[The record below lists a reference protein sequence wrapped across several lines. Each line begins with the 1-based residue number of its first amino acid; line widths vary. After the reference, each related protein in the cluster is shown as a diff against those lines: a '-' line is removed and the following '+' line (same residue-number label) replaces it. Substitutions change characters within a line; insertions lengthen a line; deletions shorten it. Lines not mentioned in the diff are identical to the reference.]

1 MDIHSTTSNNLTKHS
16 TRSGVMKV
24 LFAAMFLVTSA
35 FESLAEETFP
45 PTSMTVS
52 EAPFCIG
59 DDVTVTILAPDTA
72 GDNTL
77 QSVPWQVSYNGSILS
92 NAELSDYITLDV
104 ETGSALEDWSMS
116 TELAFEVLQAGCY
129 DVSLENGD
137 LEIATNNPAFP
148 VVAQI
153 VTPTEFVVS
162 GVPSAPVVSDYSA
175 VLCAGDLFSA
185 SMSTSSVGPESTTLS
200 FTLVGP
206 MGAPL
211 AADNLS
217 ASGLGCNGPSLSL
230 GLSPLAL
237 EDLGEYVLAVNAQNV
252 CGTSFSTQQP
262 VEVVA
267 APTFALSTVPV
278 CVGEDALV
286 VSNIEVTDYT
296 SEIAGP
302 PMVEWTWSNG
312 NSILGLTNL
321 VNPADGDVVEQTV
334 DLVYTVTDDNG
345 TSTATCSASAS
356 TTQVVHAPTPLE
368 LSLNGESSAPTLCA
382 GDMLEVAVVSGTA
395 SNETA
400 SYSWS
405 TSVPPNS
412 GDATFRT
419 WQALNQSVDITVGQN
434 SIFDDGTTCDN
445 SDSPVAVTIPVNAI
459 PTISWANGDDLDA
472 ACAGSVAALN
482 VNLVASS
489 DAATIV
495 SWASTLGGNNQEL
508 DGSGAVTLE
517 LDLPA
522 EQPAGAISVAVT
534 AVDNAGCVGNELEGF
549 VDVRVAES
557 PAGEFEAACEG
568 QTIEPTNV
576 PEGANLSY
584 SWTYNG
590 LPFNGEGAS
599 TSTPTFPEVNCLNTP
614 DIELALTTA
623 YDVAGETLVCS
634 SEPLAFPVTVTP
646 VADFAL
652 SLPDV
657 LCADADVEL
666 GVSGPGLTAFLCED
680 ATLQYAWEVD
690 RGNGFESAGEGTSL
704 DLNTGDAGPVVIS
717 VEAITTGSAG
727 TCVNTQTAE
736 LSVAANPV
744 LSPFADDLMFC
755 EDGSLNLDAEFDLNE
770 NGGITYNWELGDL
783 TAFILQGQ
791 GTPDVSLSLSPESTA
806 SDGTLGLAVVD
817 AAGCQTST
825 LVAFDVLTLPVPGAV
840 SWETA
845 PVAACSGESVPFSM
859 EAPQLD
865 PALNPQDVTYA
876 WTATNASGE
885 ELPTV
890 STTELLA
897 DLLTGVT
904 IPNAA
909 WLPTLQPN
917 QVTMELTL
925 SDGLCTSSTQY
936 PDAIQIY
943 PRPSVTAGD
952 ADPSICA
959 GDDWTG
965 VLTGASSLEFTGP
978 FTFASYEEGSD
989 DSGEVL
995 WTMPWSEIGP
1005 LHAQNDPVNF
1015 PTSFGLTAVSDF
1027 GLLACENNWFLDV
1040 VVHDNPE
1047 IAALPAEMVLCDNG
1061 ELDLDA
1067 DVLLNPNG
1075 GLDFNWDLDAS
1086 DDFNTQ
1092 ETNGGQ
1098 SLTLSLIEG
1107 VDASATTVTL
1117 VVTDEEGCTAQS
1129 NTALSVHSAPA
1140 PVDVMFSELD
1150 SAICSGGSITLTMD
1164 EPVLDGSSTLD
1175 DFSYIWTAMGS
1186 NNESYTVTQL
1196 SALVA
1201 EAADL
1206 TLPTS
1211 QAWSSEF
1218 DPVTVSFELDMTDGV
1233 CASTFSFPDQISL
1246 YPSPRITVPNNLDF
1260 RMCEGTDW
1268 TGPISGASSLKYFSP
1283 YTGVEIDMS
1292 DTTGT
1297 INWVMPWSEAEAAM
1311 QAGDATVFELIATS
1325 DFGGAV
1331 CTDTWTLTL
1340 EVVGKP
1346 EINPNNTNVPANIC
1360 VGESVNVVSG
1370 IVQGTSNGQ
1379 PMTFVWSN
1387 AGGAPVFNISPLQNG
1402 ATAEISVNTNM
1413 DVPATGDLTF
1423 TLTDGAGCQVDTT
1436 LSVVIHELPTFGNLN
1451 VTPDVVC
1458 SGEEIQ
1464 LTFGGIGVDDNL
1476 DLANATY
1483 SWIASVDGSNMP
1495 ITGDD
1500 TLFAVTP
1507 TVNPVVA
1514 ANFTDPTPVV
1524 FQLTA
1529 GASGCLASQTWNDL
1543 VHVYPAP
1550 RIQNGNPYACQD
1562 QAWTA
1567 SITGPETLM
1576 TLGQNGLDSLVWE
1589 DNGAGQFDVTLPPD
1603 YLVALGGQT
1612 VQTFTFQ
1619 GTIEYED
1626 VGLTCVSNNA
1636 LDLNRRLAP
1645 TFSVTGDD
1653 TSGPAGDLVMCE
1665 GADLTLNSFVDQNG
1679 TTETFSWQVANGYP
1693 HEVNEDN
1700 AYFIDVL
1707 PQAPL
1712 TSATV
1717 VTGVATVVYSD
1728 YNNTPADFECVVEQP
1743 WSFTVLPTPSVDW
1756 TIPEWACDGTSVQV
1770 EVGLA
1775 TGADSLAGNGLTWDW
1790 DWNTSTFNETVSSEA
1805 PTSSISFPAAYEASI
1820 GGIHDQNVSLVVTDS
1835 YGCVSLPST
1844 QTVYALESP
1853 VLNLETEL
1861 ACDGDTVYWV
1871 ASGADIYNW
1880 LVTSWID
1887 SLSEIPPI
1895 TTENPGYAPTG
1906 TNIEE
1911 RLVTDIVDS
1920 LTLGVSGIIEYESL
1934 GDNVACYTN
1943 WPTNNNVYATAYVYD
1958 LPVLT
1963 PSFTNV
1969 PALCEGGILEFEDLN
1984 EDDAPS
1990 HTSYSFFATTGLELD
2005 NVNSSQTSFEL
2016 IADSTV
2022 FEVTKSLLHVQGED
2036 SLVCSAQFDSTFVVF
2051 APPTVA
2057 LTGPSGICQGQEATL
2072 TFEVTNLPDSI
2083 LLPPIWVHG
2092 DTYSYTDSANQTT
2105 LVPNIGPGA
2114 EPSEAMVVELRVEDN
2129 RGCSSDSETWTVDVL
2144 ATPELTWTLE
2154 LPVEVCSPAEECA
2167 EVGLMNEDLP
2177 INTGVE
2183 YIFGNA
2189 TPSPINSACA
2199 NYTNP
2204 LSCPREDSMAVVV
2217 RFAHDLG
2224 SNGTLFCTSRV
2235 VDSIMVNPTP
2245 EPTFAIDAPQAC
2257 LDTADGNCIPLAH
2270 DLGMYDLCEDDSL
2283 SFNWYVT
2290 PLDDL
2295 DIADFTIEDAD
2306 QVMPTICLE
2315 KEGAVEIVI
2324 EVENL
2329 HGCSQTSPSQPF
2341 VVRGLPRPELTFLQ
2355 ESICLPTTVSVLNS
2369 SAGAAN
2375 FTMSIPGFPTY
2386 EDFLSPLELNVEF
2399 PGYYDAD
2406 FTVSNTYTVGEHVV
2420 VCAVDTTYEKAFEGR
2435 TPPVAMFEVLPDTVV
2450 EFVDPVVDF
2459 DNMSTG
2465 AVEYIWSF
2473 GNGEG
2478 SAEEHPSVEYAR
2490 PGTYNTQLLVVNEF
2504 GCTDV
2509 HSQSID
2515 VTTDLYV
2522 YTPNAFTPDN
2532 DGLNDAW
2539 APSIIGQDLIASYEC
2554 HIMNRSGHVLFY
2566 SEDPNEAWDGSNAV
2580 TGEGLHYSSGGEVFA
2595 WRIAIKKKGGRGA
2608 IIYTGHIQMIR

>member
-1 MDIHSTTSNNLTKHS
+1 MDIHSTDSNNLTRPL
-16 TRSGVMKV
+16 TRSSVMKV
-24 LFAAMFLVTSA
+24 LFAAMFLVTAA

-52 EAPFCIG
+52 EAPFCVG
-59 DDVTVTILAPDTA
+59 DDVTVTILAPDTVGA
-72 GDNTL
+72 NTL
-77 QSVPWQVSYNGSILS
+77 QFVPWQVSYNGSILS
-92 NAELSDYITLDV
+92 NAELSDYITL
-104 ETGSALEDWSMS
+104 EEATGSALEDWSMS

-129 DVSLENGD
+129 EVSLEGD
-137 LEIATNNPAFP
+137 ALEVATNNPNFP
-148 VVAQI
+148 TLAQI

-200 FTLVGP
+200 YTLIDP
-206 MGAPL
+206 MGATL
-211 AADNLS
+211 DS
-217 ASGLGCNGPSLSL
+217 GDVSSSGLGCNGPSLSL
-230 GLSPLAL
+230 ALSPIAL
-237 EDLGEYVLAVNAQNV
+237 ETLGSHLLAIKAQNL
-252 CGTSFSTQQP
+252 CSPPSPTTIQT

-267 APTFALSTVPV
+267 APTFSLSSIPV
-278 CVGEDALV
+278 CDGEDALV
-286 VSNIEVTDYT
+286 VSDINIIDYT
-296 SEIAGP
+296 NDVAGTP
-302 PMVEWTWSNG
+302 TAEWTWSNG
-312 NSILGLTNL
+312 NSILGLTSL
-321 VNPADGDVVEQTV
+321 VSPADGDVVEQTV
-334 DLVYTVTDDNG
+334 DLVYTVIDDNG

-356 TTQVVHAPTPLE
+356 TSQVVHTPTPLE
-368 LSLNGESSAPTLCA
+368 LSFNGEASAPILCA
-382 GDMLEVAVVSGTA
+382 GDMLDVVVTSGTA

-400 SYSWS
+400 SYSWT
-405 TSVPPNS
+405 TSVTPNG
-412 GDATFRT
+412 GDDTFVM
-419 WQALNQSVDITVGQN
+419 WQALNQCVDITVGQN
-434 SIFDDGTTCDN
+434 STFDDGTTCDN
-445 SDSPVAVTIPVNAI
+445 SDSPVAVTIPVNAT
-459 PTISWANGDDLDA
+459 PTISWADGDDLDA
-472 ACAGSVAALN
+472 ACAGSVAALD

-489 DAATIV
+489 GAATTV
-495 SWASTLGGNNQEL
+495 SWSSTLGGNDQVL

-517 LDLPA
+517 LDLPV
-522 EQPAGAISVAVT
+522 EQPAGAIEVAVT
-534 AVDNAGCVGNELEGF
+534 AVDNAGCVSNVLEGY
-549 VDVRVAES
+549 VDVLVGES

-568 QTIEPTNV
+568 QAIEPTNV
-576 PEGANLSY
+576 PEGANFSY

-599 TSTPTFPEVNCLNTP
+599 TSTPTFPEVFCINTP
-614 DIELALTTA
+614 EIELALTTS
-623 YDVAGETLVCS
+623 YDVAGETLMCT
-634 SEPLAFPVTVTP
+634 SEPLAFPVIVTP
-646 VADFAL
+646 VAEFTL
-652 SLPDV
+652 SIPDV

-666 GVSGPGLTAFLCED
+666 EVSGPGLTPYLCEN
-680 ATLQYAWEVD
+680 ATLEYDWEVD
-690 RGNGFESAGEGTSL
+690 RGNGFEPEGNGTSL
-704 DLNTGDAGPVVIS
+704 DLNTGDAGSVLVS
-717 VEAITTGSAG
+717 VEATTTGSAG

-736 LSVAANPV
+736 LSIAANPV
-744 LSPFADDLMFC
+744 LSPFDGDLMFC
-755 EDGSLNLDAEFDLNE
+755 EDGSLELEAAFDVNE
-770 NGGITYNWELGDL
+770 NGGMTYNWEIDL
-783 TAFILQGQ
+783 TSFTLQGQ
-791 GTPDVSLSLSPESTA
+791 ETSGVSLSLLEGSAA
-806 SDGTLGLAVVD
+806 SDGTIGLSVVD
-817 AAGCQTST
+817 AAGCQASDE
-825 LVAFDVLTLPVPGAV
+825 VEFDVLTLPVPGAV

-845 PVAACSGESVPFSM
+845 PAEACSGESVSFSM

-865 PALNPQDVTYA
+865 PALDPQDFTYE
-876 WTATNASGE
+876 WTATNANGE
-885 ELPTV
+885 VLPTMP
-890 STTELLA
+890 TTDPLA
-897 DLLTGVT
+897 DLLIEVP
-904 IPNAA
+904 IPNVA
-909 WLPTLQPN
+909 WSPTLQPS

-925 SDGLCTSSTQY
+925 TDGGLCTSTTQF

-943 PRPSVTAGD
+943 PRPRVTAGD
-952 ADPSICA
+952 ADLSICA

-965 VLTGASSLEFTGP
+965 VLTGASSMQFTGP
-978 FTFASYEEGSD
+978 FTSASYLESSND
-989 DSGEVL
+989 LGEVL

-1005 LHAQNDPVNF
+1005 LHDLNDPVNY
-1015 PTSFGLTAVSDF
+1015 PTLFNLTAVSNF
-1027 GLLACENNWFLDV
+1027 GSLTCENNWFLDV
-1040 VVHDNPE
+1040 EVHDNPE
-1047 IAALPAEMVLCDNG
+1047 IAALPAEVVLCDNG
-1061 ELDLDA
+1061 DLDLAA
-1067 DVLLNPNG
+1067 DVLSNPNG
-1075 GLDFNWDLDAS
+1075 GLDFTWDLDAS
-1086 DDFNTQ
+1086 DDFNTE

-1107 VDASATTVTL
+1107 VNASGTTVTL
-1117 VVTDEEGCTAQS
+1117 VVTDVEGCMAQDT
-1129 NTALSVHSAPA
+1129 TALSVHNAPA
-1140 PVDVMFSELD
+1140 PVSVMFSELD

-1164 EPVLDGSSTLD
+1164 EPVLDASSTLD
-1175 DFSYIWTAMGS
+1175 DFDYTWTAMGS
-1186 NNESYTVTQL
+1186 NNEVYTVDQL
-1196 SALVA
+1196 SPLVD
-1201 EAADL
+1201 ETEDL
-1206 TLPTS
+1206 TLATS
-1211 QAWSSEF
+1211 QGWSSDF
-1218 DPVTVSFELDMTDGV
+1218 DPVTVSFELNMTDGV
-1233 CASTFSFPDQISL
+1233 CASTFSFPDQINL

-1268 TGPISGASSLKYFSP
+1268 TGSISGASSLEYLSP
-1283 YTGVEIDMS
+1283 YTGELIEMS
-1292 DTTGT
+1292 SSTGT
-1297 INWVMPWSEAEAAM
+1297 IDWVMPWSEAEAAI
-1311 QAGDATVFELIATS
+1311 QAGEGTVFELLAIS

-1340 EVVGKP
+1340 DVVG
-1346 EINPNNTNVPANIC
+1346 NPVLNPDNTSVPAEIC
-1360 VGESVNVVSG
+1360 VGESVNVEAG
-1370 IVQGTSNGQ
+1370 IVQGSTNGQ
-1379 PMTFVWSN
+1379 PLSFVWSN
-1387 AGGAPVFNISPLQNG
+1387 AGADPVFNVSPFQNG
-1402 ATAEISVNTNM
+1402 STAGVSVNTAV

-1436 LSVVIHELPTFGNLN
+1436 LSLVIHELPTFGNLSA
-1451 VTPDVVC
+1451 TPDAVC

-1464 LTFGGIGVDDNL
+1464 LTFEGIGVDDNL

-1483 SWIASVDGSNMP
+1483 NWSVSVDGSNMP
-1495 ITGDD
+1495 VTGDESSL
-1500 TLFAVTP
+1500 TVTP
-1507 TVNPVVA
+1507 TVNAVVA
-1514 ANFTDPTPVV
+1514 ASFTEPAPVV

-1529 GASGCLASQTWNDL
+1529 GAGGCLASQTWNDL

-1626 VGLTCVSNNA
+1626 VGLTCVSNNT
-1636 LDLNRRLAP
+1636 LDLNRRLAAP
-1645 TFSVTGDD
+1645 LSVTGDD

-1679 TTETFSWQVANGYP
+1679 STETFSWQVANGYP

-1717 VTGVATVVYSD
+1717 VSGVATVVYSD

-1756 TIPEWACDGTSVQV
+1756 TIPEWACDGTNVQV

-1775 TGADSLAGNGLTWDW
+1775 TGADSLAEAGLTWEW
-1790 DWNTSTFNETVSSEA
+1790 DWNTSTFDETVFSDA

-1844 QTVYALESP
+1844 QTVYALEFP
-1853 VLNLETEL
+1853 VMNLETEL
-1861 ACDGDTVYWV
+1861 ACEGDTVTWV
-1871 ASGADIYNW
+1871 ASGADAYGWFGN
-1880 LVTSWID
+1880 V
-1887 SLSEIPPI
+1887 SETLLAI

-1906 TNIEE
+1906 TNIAE
-1911 RLVTDIVDS
+1911 LPLTGIADS
-1920 LTLGVSGIIEYESL
+1920 LTLSIVGTIYYEIPGSGTSAWCSTDPSTSLVS
-1934 GDNVACYTN
+1934 
-1943 WPTNNNVYATAYVYD
+1943 ATAYVYD

-1969 PALCEGGILEFEDLN
+1969 PALCEGETLEFEDFN
-1984 EDDAPS
+1984 EDNAPS
-1990 HTSYSFFATTGLELD
+1990 NTSYSFFATTGLELD

-2022 FEVTKSLLHVQGED
+2022 FEVTKSLLYVQGED
-2036 SLVCSAQFDSTFVVF
+2036 SLSCSVQFDSTFVVF

-2072 TFEVTNLPDSI
+2072 TFEVTNLPDSM

-2092 DTYSYTDSANQTT
+2092 DTYSSTDSANQTT
-2105 LVPNIGPGA
+2105 LVPNIGLGA
-2114 EPSEAMVVELRVEDN
+2114 QPSEAMVVELRVEDN
-2129 RGCSSDSETWTVDVL
+2129 RGCSSDLETWTVDVL
-2144 ATPELTWTLE
+2144 ATPALTWTLE
-2154 LPVEVCSPAEECA
+2154 LPEEACSPAQECA
-2167 EVGLMNEDLP
+2167 EVGLLNEDLP

-2189 TPSPINSACA
+2189 APSPINSACD

-2204 LSCPREDSMAVVV
+2204 SPCPRLDSMAVVV
-2217 RFAHDLG
+2217 RYAHDLDTD
-2224 SNGTLFCTSRV
+2224 GTLFCTNRL

-2257 LDTADGNCIPLAH
+2257 LDTAEGNCIPLAH

-2406 FTVSNTYTVGEHVV
+2406 FTVSNTYIVGEHVV

-2478 SAEEHPSVEYAR
+2478 SAEEHPSMEYAR

-2509 HSQSID
+2509 HSQSIE
-2515 VTTDLYV
+2515 VTTDLHV

>member
-1 MDIHSTTSNNLTKHS
+1 MDIHSTDSNNLTTAL

-24 LFAAMFLVTSA
+24 LFAAMFLVTVA

-45 PTSMTVS
+45 PTDMTVS
-52 EAPFCIG
+52 EAPFCVG
-59 DDVTVTILAPDTA
+59 DDVTVTILAPDTVGA
-72 GDNTL
+72 NTL

-92 NAELSDYITLDV
+92 STELSDYITLDV
-104 ETGSALEDWSMS
+104 ATGSALEDWSMS
-116 TELAFEVLQAGCY
+116 TELAFDVLQAGCY
-129 DVSLENGD
+129 EVSLEGD
-137 LEIATNNPAFP
+137 ALEVATNNPNFP
-148 VVAQI
+148 TLAQI

-200 FTLVGP
+200 YTLIDP
-206 MGAPL
+206 MGATL
-211 AADNLS
+211 DS
-217 ASGLGCNGPSLSL
+217 GDVSSSGLGCNGPSLSL
-230 GLSPLAL
+230 ALSPIAL
-237 EDLGEYVLAVNAQNV
+237 ETLGSHLLAIKAQNL
-252 CGTSFSTQQP
+252 CSPPSPTTIQT

-267 APTFALSTVPV
+267 APTFSLSSESV
-278 CVGEDALV
+278 CNGVDALV
-286 VSNIEVTDYT
+286 VSDINIIDYT
-296 SEIAGP
+296 NDVAGTP
-302 PMVEWTWSNG
+302 TAEWTWSNG

-321 VNPADGDVVEQTV
+321 VSPADGDVVEQTV
-334 DLVYTVTDDNG
+334 DLVYTVIDDNG

-356 TTQVVHAPTPLE
+356 TSQVVHTPTPLE
-368 LSLNGESSAPTLCA
+368 LSFNGEASAPTLCA
-382 GDMLEVAVVSGTA
+382 GDMLDVVVISGTA

-400 SYSWS
+400 SYSWT
-405 TSVPPNS
+405 TSVTPNG
-412 GDATFRT
+412 GDDTFVM

-434 SIFDDGTTCDN
+434 STFDDGTTCDN
-445 SDSPVAVTIPVNAI
+445 SDSPVAVTIPVNAT
-459 PTISWANGDDLDA
+459 PTISWADGDDLDA
-472 ACAGSVAALN
+472 ACAGSVAALD

-489 DAATIV
+489 GAATTV
-495 SWASTLGGNNQEL
+495 SWTSTLGGDYQIL
-508 DGSGAVTLE
+508 DGSGTLTLE

-522 EQPAGAISVAVT
+522 EQPAGAIDVEVT
-534 AVDNAGCVGNELEGF
+534 AMDNAGCVSNELEGF

-568 QTIEPTNV
+568 QAIEPTNV

-590 LPFNGEGAS
+590 LPFSGEGAS
-599 TSTPTFPEVNCLNTP
+599 TSTPTFPTVNCLNTP
-614 DIELALTTA
+614 EIELALTTA
-623 YDVAGETLVCS
+623 YDVAGETLMCMS
-634 SEPLAFPVTVTP
+634 APLAFPVTVTP
-646 VADFAL
+646 VAEFAL
-652 SLPDV
+652 ALPDV
-657 LCADADVEL
+657 LCADAEVEFE
-666 GVSGPGLTAFLCED
+666 VSGPGLTAFLCED
-680 ATLQYAWEVD
+680 ATLTYAWEVD
-690 RGNGFESAGEGTSL
+690 RGDGFEPAGTGTNL
-704 DLNTGDAGPVVIS
+704 ALNTGDAGAIEVT

-727 TCVNTQTAE
+727 TCVNTETVG
-736 LSVAANPV
+736 LNIAANPV
-744 LSPFADDLMFC
+744 LSPFDGDLMFC
-755 EDGSLNLDAEFDLNE
+755 EDGSLELEAAFDVSE
-770 NGGITYNWELGDL
+770 NGGIDYNWELDL
-783 TAFILQGQ
+783 TSFILQGQ
-791 GTPDVSLSLSPESTA
+791 GTSGVSLSLSEGSAA
-806 SDGTLGLAVVD
+806 SNGTIGLSVVD

-825 LVAFDVLTLPVPGAV
+825 LVTFDVLTLPVPGAV
-840 SWETA
+840 SWEAA
-845 PVAACSGESVPFSM
+845 PVAACSGESATFSM

-865 PALNPQDVTYA
+865 PALDPQAYSYT
-876 WTATNASGE
+876 WTATNEAGE

-890 STTELLA
+890 PTTDPLNN
-897 DLLTGVT
+897 LLTGVT

-925 SDGLCTSSTQY
+925 SDGLCTSTTQY
-936 PDAIQIY
+936 PNAIQIY
-943 PRPSVTAGD
+943 PRPRVTAGD
-952 ADPSICA
+952 ADLSICA
-959 GDDWTG
+959 GDDWTN

-978 FTFASYEEGSD
+978 FTFASYGEDSN

-995 WTMPWSEIGP
+995 WTMYWSEIGP
-1005 LHAQNDPVNF
+1005 LHAQNDPVNS
-1015 PTSFGLTAVSDF
+1015 PTSFGLTAISDF
-1027 GLLACENNWFLDV
+1027 GLLTCENNWNLDV
-1040 VVHDNPE
+1040 EVHDNPE
-1047 IAALPAEMVLCDNG
+1047 IAAFPAEMVLCDNG
-1061 ELDLDA
+1061 DLDLA
-1067 DVLLNPNG
+1067 TNVLINPNG
-1075 GLDFNWDLDAS
+1075 GLDFTWGLDAS
-1086 DDFNTQ
+1086 DDFNTE

-1107 VDASATTVTL
+1107 VDASGTTVTL
-1117 VVTDEEGCTAQS
+1117 VVTDEEGCMAQG
-1129 NTALSVHSAPA
+1129 TTVVSVHNAPA
-1140 PVDVMFSELD
+1140 PVNVMFSELD
-1150 SAICSGGSITLTMD
+1150 SAICSGESITLTMD
-1164 EPVLDGSSTLD
+1164 DPVLDASSSQD
-1175 DFSYIWTAMGS
+1175 DFSYIWTAVGS
-1186 NNESYTVTQL
+1186 NNEVYTVDQI
-1196 SALVA
+1196 SPLVA

-1206 TLPTS
+1206 TLANS
-1211 QAWSSEF
+1211 QAWSADF

-1233 CASTFSFPDQISL
+1233 CASTVSFPDQISL
-1246 YPSPRITVPNNLDF
+1246 YPSPRITVPNNLDY

-1268 TGPISGASSLKYFSP
+1268 TGPISGASSLQYLSP
-1283 YTGVEIDMS
+1283 YTGELIEMS
-1292 DTTGT
+1292 DSTGT

-1311 QAGDATVFELIATS
+1311 QAGEAAVFELQAFS

-1331 CTDTWTLTL
+1331 CTETWTLTL
-1340 EVVGKP
+1340 DVVG
-1346 EINPNNTNVPANIC
+1346 NPILNPDNVNVPAEIC
-1360 VGESVNVVSG
+1360 VGESVNVVAG
-1370 IVQGTSNGQ
+1370 IVQGSSNGQ
-1379 PMTFVWSN
+1379 PMSFVWSN
-1387 AGGAPVFNISPLQNG
+1387 AGADPIFNVSPLQNG
-1402 ATAEISVNTNM
+1402 ATAGISVNTNM

-1451 VTPDVVC
+1451 VTPDAVC

-1464 LTFGGIGVDDNL
+1464 LTFEGIGVDDNL

-1495 ITGDD
+1495 VTGDD

-1507 TVNPVVA
+1507 TVSAVVA

-1529 GASGCLASQTWNDL
+1529 GAGGCLASQTWNDV

-1567 SITGPETLM
+1567 VITGPETLM

-1589 DNGAGQFDVTLPPD
+1589 DNGAGQFDVTLPAD
-1603 YLVALGGQT
+1603 YLVAQGGQA
-1612 VQTFTFQ
+1612 VQTSTFQ

-1626 VGLTCVSNNA
+1626 VGLTCVSNNT

-1645 TFSVTGDD
+1645 ALSVTGDD

-1693 HEVNEDN
+1693 HEVDEDD

-1717 VTGVATVVYSD
+1717 VTGVASVVYSD

-1756 TIPEWACDGTSVQV
+1756 TIPEWACDGANVQV

-1775 TGADSLAGNGLTWDW
+1775 TGADSLAEAGLTWEW
-1790 DWNTSTFNETVSSEA
+1790 DWNTSTFDETVSSDS

-1844 QTVYALESP
+1844 QTVYALEFP

-1861 ACDGDTVYWV
+1861 ACDGDTVSWV
-1871 ASGADIYNW
+1871 ASGADAYGWFGN
-1880 LVTSWID
+1880 V
-1887 SLSEIPPI
+1887 SETLLAI

-1906 TNIEE
+1906 TNIAE
-1911 RLVTDIVDS
+1911 LPLTDIADS
-1920 LTLGVSGIIEYESL
+1920 LTLSIVGTIYYEIPGSGTSAWCSTDPSTSLVS
-1934 GDNVACYTN
+1934 
-1943 WPTNNNVYATAYVYD
+1943 ATAYVYD

-1969 PALCEGGILEFEDLN
+1969 PFLCEGGTLEFEDFN
-1984 EDDAPS
+1984 EGDAPAN
-1990 HTSYSFFATTGLELD
+1990 TSYSFFATTGLELD

-2022 FEVTKSLLHVQGED
+2022 FEVTKSLLYVQGED
-2036 SLVCSAQFDSTFVVF
+2036 SLSCSVQFDSTFVVF
-2051 APPTVA
+2051 VPPTVA

-2072 TFEVTNLPDSI
+2072 TFEVTNLPDSM

-2092 DTYSYTDSANQTT
+2092 DTYSSTDSANQTT
-2105 LVPNIGPGA
+2105 LVPNIGLGA
-2114 EPSEAMVVELRVEDN
+2114 QPSETMVVELRVEDN
-2129 RGCSSDSETWTVDVL
+2129 RGCSSDLETWTVNVL
-2144 ATPELTWTLE
+2144 ATPELTWSLE
-2154 LPVEVCSPAEECA
+2154 LPAEVCSPAQECA
-2167 EVGLMNEDLP
+2167 EVGLLNEDLP

-2189 TPSPINSACA
+2189 APSPINSACA

-2224 SNGTLFCTSRV
+2224 SNGTLFCTSRL

-2257 LDTADGNCIPLAH
+2257 LDTAEGNCIPLAH
-2270 DLGMYDLCEDDSL
+2270 DLGSYDVCENPPDSL

-2290 PLDDL
+2290 PLDGL
-2295 DIADFTIEDAD
+2295 DITDFTIEDAD
-2306 QVMPTICLE
+2306 QVLPTICLD

-2329 HGCSQTSPSQPF
+2329 HGCSQTSPAQPF

-2375 FTMSIPGFPTY
+2375 FSMSIPGFPAY

-2406 FTVSNTYTVGEHVV
+2406 FTVSNTYTVGQHVV
-2420 VCAVDTTYEKAFEGR
+2420 VCAVDTTYEQAFEGR

-2490 PGTYNTQLLVVNEF
+2490 PGLYNTQLLVVNEF

-2522 YTPNAFTPDN
+2522 YAPNAFTPDN

-2539 APSIIGQDLIASYEC
+2539 GPSIIGQDLIASYEC

-2580 TGEGLHYSSGGEVFA
+2580 TGDGLHYSSGGEVFA

-2608 IIYTGHIQMIR
+2608 ITYTGHIQMIR

>member
-1 MDIHSTTSNNLTKHS
+1 MDIQSTDSNNLTTPL
-16 TRSGVMKV
+16 TRSSVMKV
-24 LFAAMFLVTSA
+24 LFAAMFLVTAA

-52 EAPFCIG
+52 EAPFCVG
-59 DDVTVTILAPDTA
+59 DDVTVTILAPDTVGA
-72 GDNTL
+72 NTL

-92 NAELSDYITLDV
+92 NAELSDYITLEV
-104 ETGSALEDWSMS
+104 ATGSSLEDWSMS

-129 DVSLENGD
+129 DVSLENGQ
-137 LEIATNNPAFP
+137 LEIATNNPDFP

-162 GVPSAPVVSDYSA
+162 GVPSAPVVSDYNA
-175 VLCAGDLFSA
+175 VLCAGDVLSA

-200 FTLVGP
+200 FTLIDP
-206 MGAPL
+206 TGATL
-211 AADNLS
+211 DADNVS

-230 GLSPLAL
+230 GLLPIAL
-237 EDLGEYVLAVNAQNV
+237 EDLGEHVLAVNAVNV
-252 CGTSFSTQQP
+252 CGTSSPTLQS

-267 APTFALSTVPV
+267 APTFALSSIPV
-278 CVGEDALV
+278 CDGEDALV
-286 VSNIEVTDYT
+286 VSDIDVTDYT

-302 PMVEWTWSNG
+302 PMVESSWSNG
-312 NSILGLTNL
+312 ISSLGSTNL
-321 VNPADGDVVEQTV
+321 INPAGGVVVEQTV
-334 DLVYTVTDDNG
+334 DLVYTVNDENG

-356 TTQVVHAPTPLE
+356 TSLVVHTPTPLE

-412 GDATFRT
+412 GDATSRT

-434 SIFDDGTTCDN
+434 STFDDGTTCDN
-445 SDSPVAVTIPVNAI
+445 SDSPVAVTIPVNAT
-459 PTISWANGDDLDA
+459 PTISWADGDDLDA
-472 ACAGSVAALN
+472 ACAGSVAALD

-489 DAATIV
+489 GAATTV
-495 SWASTLGGNNQEL
+495 SWTSTLGGDYQIL
-508 DGSGAVTLE
+508 DGSGTVTLE

-534 AVDNAGCVGNELEGF
+534 AMDNAGCVSNELEGF

-568 QTIEPTNV
+568 QAIEPTNV
-576 PEGANLSY
+576 PEGANFSY

-614 DIELALTTA
+614 EIELALTTA
-623 YDVAGETLVCS
+623 YDVAGETLMCTS
-634 SEPLAFPVTVTP
+634 APLAFPVTVTP
-646 VADFAL
+646 VAEFELA
-652 SLPDV
+652 LPDV
-657 LCADADVEL
+657 LCADAEVEFE
-666 GVSGPGLTAFLCED
+666 VSGPGLTAFLCED
-680 ATLQYAWEVD
+680 ATLTFAWEVD
-690 RGNGFESAGEGTSL
+690 RGNGFEPAGTGTNL
-704 DLNTGDAGPVVIS
+704 PLNTGDAGAIEVT

-727 TCVNTQTAE
+727 TCVNTETVG
-736 LSVAANPV
+736 LNIAANPV
-744 LSPFADDLMFC
+744 LSPFDGDLMFC
-755 EDGSLNLDAEFDLNE
+755 EDGSLELEASFDVNE
-770 NGGITYNWELGDL
+770 NGGMAYNWELGDL
-783 TAFILQGQ
+783 SAFILQGQ
-791 GTPDVSLSLSPESTA
+791 GTPGVSLSLSEGSAA
-806 SDGTLGLAVVD
+806 SDGTVGLSVVD

-825 LVAFDVLTLPVPGAV
+825 LATFDVLTLPVPGAV

-845 PVAACSGESVPFSM
+845 PAAACSGESVSFSM

-865 PALNPQDVTYA
+865 PALDPQVFTPG
-876 WTATNASGE
+876 WTATNAAGE
-885 ELPTV
+885 VLPTML
-890 STTELLA
+890 TTDLA
-897 DLLTGVT
+897 GLLTGVT

-909 WLPTLQPN
+909 WLPTLQPS

-925 SDGLCTSSTQY
+925 TDGGLCTSTTQY

-943 PRPSVTAGD
+943 PRPRVTAGD
-952 ADPSICA
+952 ADLSICA

-965 VLTGASSLEFTGP
+965 VLTGASSMEFTGP
-978 FTFASYEEGSD
+978 FTSASYEEFSND
-989 DSGEVL
+989 LGEVL

-1027 GLLACENNWFLDV
+1027 GLLTCENNWFLDV
-1040 VVHDNPE
+1040 EVHDNPE
-1047 IAALPAEMVLCDNG
+1047 IAALPAEEVLCDNG
-1061 ELDLDA
+1061 DLDLAA

-1075 GLDFNWDLDAS
+1075 ELDFTWNVDAS
-1086 DDFNTQ
+1086 DDFNTE

-1107 VDASATTVTL
+1107 VNASGTTVTL
-1117 VVTDEEGCTAQS
+1117 VVTDVEGCLAQS
-1129 NTALSVHSAPA
+1129 TTALSVHNAPA
-1140 PVDVMFSELD
+1140 PVSVMFSELD

-1164 EPVLDGSSTLD
+1164 EPILDASSTLD
-1175 DFSYIWTAMGS
+1175 DFDYTWTAMGS
-1186 NNESYTVTQL
+1186 NNEVYTVDQL
-1196 SALVA
+1196 SPLVD
-1201 EAADL
+1201 EAQDL
-1206 TLPTS
+1206 TLATS
-1211 QAWSSEF
+1211 QGWSSDF
-1218 DPVTVSFELDMTDGV
+1218 DPVTVSFELNMTDGV

-1268 TGPISGASSLKYFSP
+1268 TGPISGASSLQYLSP
-1283 YTGVEIDMS
+1283 YTGELMEMS
-1292 DTTGT
+1292 SSTGT
-1297 INWVMPWSEAEAAM
+1297 INWVMPWSEAEAAI
-1311 QAGDATVFELIATS
+1311 QAGEGTVFELLAIS

-1340 EVVGKP
+1340 DVVGNP
-1346 EINPNNTNVPANIC
+1346 MINPDNTNVPAEIC
-1360 VGESVNVVSG
+1360 VGESVNVVAG
-1370 IVQGTSNGQ
+1370 IVQGSTNGQ
-1379 PMTFVWSN
+1379 PLSWVWSN
-1387 AGGAPVFNISPLQNG
+1387 AGADPVFNVSPFQNG
-1402 ATAEISVNTNM
+1402 STAGISVNTAT

-1423 TLTDGAGCQVDTT
+1423 TLTDGAGCQADTT
-1436 LSVVIHELPTFGNLN
+1436 LSVVIHELPTFGNLSA
-1451 VTPDVVC
+1451 TPDAVC

-1464 LTFGGIGVDDNL
+1464 LTFEGIGVDDNL

-1483 SWIASVDGSNMP
+1483 NWSVSVDGSNMP
-1495 ITGDD
+1495 VTGDESLL
-1500 TLFAVTP
+1500 TVTP
-1507 TVNPVVA
+1507 TVNAVVA
-1514 ANFTDPTPVV
+1514 ASFTEPTPVV

-1529 GASGCLASQTWNDL
+1529 GAGGCLASQTWNDL

-1626 VGLTCVSNNA
+1626 VGLTCVSNNT
-1636 LDLNRRLAP
+1636 LDLNRRLAAP
-1645 TFSVTGDD
+1645 LSVTGYD

-1665 GADLTLNSFVDQNG
+1665 GADLTLNSIVDQNG

-1717 VTGVATVVYSD
+1717 VSGVATVVYSE

-1756 TIPEWACDGTSVQV
+1756 TIPEWACDGANVQV

-1775 TGADSLAGNGLTWDW
+1775 TGADSLAEAGLTWEW
-1790 DWNTSTFNETVSSEA
+1790 DWNTSTFDETVFSDA

-1844 QTVYALESP
+1844 QTVYALEFP

-1861 ACDGDTVYWV
+1861 ACDGDTVSWV
-1871 ASGADIYNW
+1871 ASGADEYGWFGNFSPE
-1880 LVTSWID
+1880 TFF
-1887 SLSEIPPI
+1887 PI
-1895 TTENPGYAPTG
+1895 STENPGYAPTG
-1906 TNIEE
+1906 THIAE
-1911 RLVTDIVDS
+1911 LPLTDIADS
-1920 LTLGVSGIIEYESL
+1920 LTLSVSGTIHYEIPGS
-1934 GDNVACYTN
+1934 GTPASCFTN
-1943 WPTNNNVYATAYVYD
+1943 WLTNTNVSATAYVYD

-1969 PALCEGGILEFEDLN
+1969 PALCEGGTLEFEDFN
-1984 EDDAPS
+1984 EDNAPS
-1990 HTSYSFFATTGLELD
+1990 NTSYSFFATTGLELD

-2022 FEVTKSLLHVQGED
+2022 FEVTKSLLYVQGED
-2036 SLVCSAQFDSTFVVF
+2036 SLLCSAHFDSTFVVF

-2072 TFEVTNLPDSI
+2072 TFEVTNLPDSV
-2083 LLPPIWVHG
+2083 LLPPIWIHG
-2092 DTYSYTDSANQTT
+2092 DTYSSADSANQTI
-2105 LVPNIGPGA
+2105 LVPNIGLGA
-2114 EPSEAMVVELRVEDN
+2114 QPSEAMVVELRVEDN
-2129 RGCSSDSETWTVDVL
+2129 RGCLSDLETWTVDVL
-2144 ATPELTWTLE
+2144 ATPQLTWTLE
-2154 LPVEVCSPAEECA
+2154 LPEDACSPAQECA
-2167 EVGLMNEDLP
+2167 EVGLLNEDLP

-2189 TPSPINSACA
+2189 APSPINSACA

-2204 LSCPREDSMAVVV
+2204 SPCPRLDSMAVVV
-2217 RFAHDLG
+2217 RYAHDLDAE
-2224 SNGTLFCTSRV
+2224 GTLFCTNRL

-2257 LDTADGNCIPLAH
+2257 LDTAEGNCIPLAH

-2306 QVMPTICLE
+2306 QIMPTICLE

-2406 FTVSNTYTVGEHVV
+2406 FTVSNTYIVGEHVV

-2554 HIMNRSGHVLFY
+2554 HIMNRSGHVLFF